1 MSSGESGVACDE
13 AEDARGE
20 SRRDAKGSACGRRV
34 QALGIGILLVA
45 LGLTSSGVSAHG
57 LWFAQRGGQ
66 MALVYGHGAEDLDMV
81 RRFER
86 VREVRAF
93 DASGASVE
101 APLLKGSQLVTV
113 DMSAK
118 PAVLAAVLDNGYWS
132 KRPDGSWVNRGR
144 DEVPDA
150 KENGRYIKYAVRI
163 EGAPVAALGPIGG
176 QRLQVVPVSGKL
188 PRHANHPMTVRV
200 LFDGRPV
207 AGARVV
213 RDYVNDPDARPL
225 VTGKEGTVTFRLRNH
240 GLNVIAAMFDGPPED
255 PVRAAKTGLLAT
267 LSFALEHGPE

>member
-1 MSSGESGVACDE
+1 MKRAMDVANRVCS
-13 AEDARGE
+13 AEGGASLAPPCIRVPRGWGWM
-20 SRRDAKGSACGRRV
+20 AI
-34 QALGIGILLVA
+34 ALCLFA
-45 LGLTSSGVSAHG
+45 VSAPSHAHG
-57 LWFAQRGGQ
+57 VWFAQRGGQ

-101 APLLKGSQLVTV
+101 APLLKGPQLVTL

-150 KENGRYIKYAVRI
+150 RENGRFVKYAVRI
-163 EGAPVAALGPIGG
+163 EGVPTAALAPIPG
-176 QRLQVVPVSGKL
+176 QALQVVPVSARL
-188 PRHANHPMTVRV
+188 PRHANEPMTVRV
-200 LFDGRPV
+200 LLHGRPV

-213 RDYVNDPDARPL
+213 RDYVNDPDAKPL
-225 VTGKEGTVTFRLRNH
+225 VTGKDGAVTFRLRNN
-240 GLNVIAAMFDGPPED
+240 GLNVIAAMFDAPPDD
-255 PVRAAKTGLLAT
+255 PVRAAKTGMLAT

>member
-1 MSSGESGVACDE
+1 MNRSESGASRDDLGAASAGAARPPLPTASCFARAVVAC
-13 AEDARGE
+13 
-20 SRRDAKGSACGRRV
+20 C
-34 QALGIGILLVA
+34 LLA
-45 LGLTSSGVSAHG
+45 VSCLAQAHG
-57 LWFAQRGGQ
+57 VWFAQRSGQ

-93 DASGASVE
+93 DASGAPVE
-101 APLLKGSQLVTV
+101 AAALKGAQLVTI

-150 KENGRYIKYAVRI
+150 KENGRFVKYAVRI
-163 EGAPVAALGPIGG
+163 EGSPTAALAPIAG
-176 QRLQVVPVSGKL
+176 QVLQVLPVSARL
-188 PRHANHPMTVRV
+188 PRHANEPMTVRV
-200 LFDGRPV
+200 LFQGRPV

-213 RDYVNDPDARPL
+213 RDYVNDPDAKPM
-225 VTGKEGTVTFRLRNH
+225 VTGKDGAVNVDNGFGAAAAALRILRRLQASP
-240 GLNVIAAMFDGPPED
+240 G
-255 PVRAAKTGLLAT
+255 
-267 LSFALEHGPE
+267 